1 MIKNKIIALTAV
13 GCFLAASFRT
23 SVSAENAYTMT
34 DLRHLRDALLQ
45 QATMTAAD
53 DINGDGVVNVIDLC
67 LLRACVHSKKWYNR
81 RYEKRISSN
90 KLRK

>member
-1 MIKNKIIALTAV
+1 MCLEQENRKQFRLERKKDMIKNKIIAVTAV

-45 QATMTAAD
+45 QTTVTAAD
-53 DINGDGVVNVIDLC
+53 DINGDVL
-67 LLRACVHSKKWYNR
+67 
-81 RYEKRISSN
+81 
-90 KLRK
+90 